1 MCQNRQHK
9 SLLTANGKDLLKHV
23 PSLCDVKNG
32 WIQVD
37 VLTNYTS
44 KKMNVSLEQVF
55 VLLFFL
61 CLYIFCWIVTL
72 LRQWKL

>member
-23 PSLCDVKNG
+23 PSLCHVKNG

>member
-37 VLTNYTS
+37 VLTSYTS

-55 VLLFFL
+55 VL

>member
-37 VLTNYTS
+37 VLTSYTS
-44 KKMNVSLEQVF
+44 KKMNVSLE
-55 VLLFFL
+55 
-61 CLYIFCWIVTL
+61 
-72 LRQWKL
+72 

>member
-9 SLLTANGKDLLKHV
+9 SLLTANEKDLLKHV

-37 VLTNYTS
+37 VLTSYTS

-55 VLLFFL
+55 VLR
-61 CLYIFCWIVTL
+61 LYIFCWIVTL

>member
-61 CLYIFCWIVTL
+61 RLYIFCWIVTL